1 MTEENE
7 SKSSHKTVNK
17 SATSTEKYHVVRAKD
32 PKEVAKYIMPC
43 PADKLNNEGE
53 SPVREFLQLHI
64 FCANFKNSAHVTDRK
79 QYTINWETIKEG
91 VEGGMVEGLE
101 L

>member
-1 MTEENE
+1 MSEETELKETT
-7 SKSSHKTVNK
+7 KVVKKVP
-17 SATSTEKYHVVRAKD
+17 ASTKKYHVVRSKIPA
-32 PKEVAKYIMPC
+32 EVAKYILPC
-43 PADKLNNEGE
+43 PKDKLNNEGE

-79 QYTINWETIKEG
+79 QYTIKWEKIKEG